1 MLIHF
6 FNITVDDRQTA
17 QPFFWLGG
25 TDQLVKGVWIWYTNE
40 VELETVHIKFTP

>member
-17 QPFFWLGG
+17 QPFFWLDG
-25 TDQLVKGVWIWYTNE
+25 TEGVWIWYTNE
-40 VELETVHIKFTP
+40 VELETVHIQFTP